1 MQLDR
6 HEAIPLWRQI
16 ATALRYRVASGQL
29 RPGERLPSLR
39 EAEGLWGVS
48 LHTVRRAYLVLER
61 EGLLELGEKRCA
73 RVAQGAQEISA
84 AAAHPQSLQEFAAE
98 VVRTA
103 RMRYGLGADE
113 LSHIIGAQAR
123 TGSHG
128 LWVVECTAT
137 LAARLAQQVE
147 ARLGV
152 AATPLTLA
160 QLDPLPDGVLVGTY
174 YHYAEITRAAA
185 ERDPAPVFL
194 PVEIDAACLGRIR
207 GFGSDR
213 VILCGPDPESLL
225 AMAGDLRL
233 ALGEAIRVEP
243 RRTRAPAQALRNVP
257 PSVPV
262 VLSPESWEALPERDR
277 TAPHAVPH
285 ASRFTEE
292 ALEHLQAVLHL
303 SRGVPQR

>member
-6 HEAIPLWRQI
+6 DESIPLWRQI

-39 EAEGLWGVS
+39 EAERLWGVS
-48 LHTVRRAYLVLER
+48 LHTVRHAYLVLER

-73 RVAQGAQEISA
+73 RIAQGAQEISA
-84 AAAHPQSLQEFAAE
+84 AAAHTQSLQEFAAE

-103 RMRYGLGADE
+103 RMRYGVGADE
-113 LSHIIGAQAR
+113 LSRIVGAQAR
-123 TGSHG
+123 TCSED

-147 ARLGV
+147 ARLAV

-160 QLDPLPDGVLVGTY
+160 ELGHPADGVIVGTY
-174 YHYAEITRAAA
+174 YHYAEIMRATAD
-185 ERDPAPVFL
+185 RNPAPVFL
-194 PVEIDAACLGRIR
+194 PVEIDTECLGRIR
-207 GFGSDR
+207 SSGSDR
-213 VILCGPDPESLL
+213 VILCGPDQESLL
-225 AMAGDLRL
+225 AMAGDLRR
-233 ALGEAIRVEP
+233 ALGDAIRVEL
-243 RRTRAPAQALRNVP
+243 RRTRAPAQVLRSIS

-277 TAPHAVPH
+277 TAPNAVAH

-292 ALEHLQAVLHL
+292 ALEHLQAVLH
-303 SRGVPQR
+303 VNE